1 MKTTLQAYQARIEA
15 ALDTHLSQ
23 RTLSVAPRLNQAI
36 RYATLQGGKR
46 LRPALCFAVADALE
60 INTDASNDIACAIEL
75 IHSYSLVHDDLP
87 AMDDDDL
94 RRGHPTCHKQFD
106 EATAILVGDA
116 QQTLAFE
123 LLSDSPYLS
132 AEHKIKL
139 IHRLSLA
146 AGARGMIGGQMRD
159 IESENQTLSLADL
172 SQLHRL
178 KTGALIQ
185 ASLVMGALVHPHY
198 DLYET
203 LLLTLGEHIGLAFQI
218 QDDILDIESDTHTLG
233 KTQGRDQA
241 LHKSTF
247 VQLLGI
253 EGAKHARDEHIE
265 HALDAYHRLPFKSLF
280 LQQLIHYIA
289 RRPY

>member
-1 MKTTLQAYQARIEA
+1 VKTLLQAYQTRIEA
-15 ALDTHLSQ
+15 ALDRHLTQ
-23 RTLSVAPRLNQAI
+23 RATPASARLNQAI
-36 RYATLQGGKR
+36 HYATLQGGKR
-46 LRPALCFAVADALE
+46 LRPALCFAVADALQ
-60 INTDASNDIACAIEL
+60 IDTDASNDIACALEL

-123 LLSDSPYLS
+123 LLSDSPHLS

-146 AGARGMIGGQMRD
+146 AGTRGMIGGQMRD
-159 IESENQTLSLADL
+159 IESEHKTLSLAEL

-185 ASLVMGALVHPHY
+185 AALVMGAIAHPDY

-203 LLLTLGEHIGLAFQI
+203 HLLKLGEQIGLAFQI
-218 QDDILDIESDTHTLG
+218 QDDILDVESDTNTLG

-247 VQLLGI
+247 VQLLGLQ
-253 EGAKHARDEHIE
+253 GAKQARDYHIE
-265 HALDAYHRLPFKSLF
+265 QALHAYQNLPFKSLF
-280 LQQLIHYIA
+280 LQQLIHYIGQ
-289 RRPY
+289 RPY

>member
-1 MKTTLQAYQARIEA
+1 MKTILQAYQNRLEA
-15 ALDTHLSQ
+15 ALNSHLTQ
-23 RTLSVAPRLNQAI
+23 RTTTAVPRLNQAI

-46 LRPALCFAVADALE
+46 LRPALCFAVADALH
-60 INTDASNDIACAIEL
+60 ISTGASNDIACALEL

-123 LLSDSPYLS
+123 VLSDSPHLS

-146 AGARGMIGGQMRD
+146 AGASGMISGQMRD
-159 IESENQTLSLADL
+159 IESENLTLSLADL

-185 ASLVMGALVHPHY
+185 ASLVMAALPHPDY

-203 LLLTLGEHIGLAFQI
+203 PLFTLGEHIGLAFQI

-233 KTQGRDQA
+233 KTQGRDRA

-253 EGAKHARDEHIE
+253 EGAKRARDQHIE
-265 HALDAYHRLPFKSLF
+265 HALDAYQRLPFKSLF

-289 RRPY
+289 QRAY